1 MLFLSSP
8 TAEQVFSGR
17 PELVVVSAGPNHD
30 FDNPCTPDLVEWDDI
45 VCPDIAGRYA
55 FADCTQVSM
64 LEAKVPPHPR

>member
-1 MLFLSSP
+1 M
-8 TAEQVFSGR
+8 
-17 PELVVVSAGPNHD
+17 VVVSAGPNHD

-55 FADCTQVSM
+55 FADCTQVSL